1 MKIEKTEEQALSTLT
16 TLCSRGEHCTGE
28 MLEKMRRWN
37 LSEEAQARVMA
48 YLTDNRYVDDER
60 FTRAF
65 VKDKLLYNK
74 WGRRKIEQ
82 ALWQKHVEAQIYQP
96 ILDEIGQNEWKAQL
110 LPLLKS
116 KRKSV
121 KGQSDYE
128 VNAKLIR
135 FALGRGFTMDVIR
148 LCLDSDE
155 AVDDFEDEEP

>member
-1 MKIEKTEEQALSTLT
+1 M
-16 TLCSRGEHCTGE
+16 
-28 MLEKMRRWN
+28 
-37 LSEEAQARVMA
+37 
-48 YLTDNRYVDDER
+48 D
-60 FTRAF
+60 
-65 VKDKLLYNK
+65 
-74 WGRRKIEQ
+74 
-82 ALWQKHVEAQIYQP
+82 AQIYQP